1 MDSEF
6 TEYVKNNI
14 REYRQNLMPMQKFR
28 YSRQSK
34 EMTGC

>member
-14 REYRQNLMPMQKFR
+14 REYLPESYANAKFR
-28 YSRQSK
+28 SSRQSK